1 VGRTVLRL
9 AKRVKAKGTSVSG
22 YRAIPKAADLVG
34 SATIRCVIANGGK
47 TTSAPPL
54 ENLTTADINRPVF
67 SIIIPNKNSPLL
79 MWRCLL
85 RIYRTTD
92 HHSTEVIVVDNDSR
106 GGLIHSVY
114 RYFAARH
121 QLRIVQG
128 CREFN
133 FSRLVNAG
141 VAASRGT
148 HLVLFNNDVFAIK
161 AHWLVGLQELL
172 EIEGAAVVGATLLYP
187 NMTIQHAG
195 IVEAEPN
202 RYEHID
208 RYSRSD
214 DFDRSL
220 PSGVVG
226 YSCLAVTGAVLMV
239 RRSVWD
245 ALGGFDVAYPQNN
258 GDVDFCL
265 RAASHGGVFV
275 STTVRLVHLESV
287 SRGYGLG

>member
-9 AKRVKAKGTSVSG
+9 AKRVKAKGTSISG
-22 YRAIPKAADLVG
+22 YRAIPKVADLVE
-34 SATIRCVIANGGK
+34 SATIRCVLANGGE
-47 TTSAPPL
+47 TTSDRPPL
-54 ENLTTADINRPVF
+54 SLTTADSTRPLF
-67 SIIIPNKNSPLL
+67 SIIIPNKNSALL

-85 RIYRTTD
+85 RLYRTTD
-92 HHSTEVIVVDNDSR
+92 HGSTEVIVVDNDSR
-106 GGLIHSVY
+106 AGPIHIVY
-114 RYFAARH
+114 RYFAARY
-121 QLRIVQG
+121 QLRIVEG
-128 CREFN
+128 CCEFN

-141 VAASRGT
+141 IDVSRGT
-148 HLVLFNNDVFAIK
+148 HVILFNNDVFAIK
-161 AHWLVGLQELL
+161 AHWLEGLRELL
-172 EIEGAAVVGATLLYP
+172 ELEGAAVVGATLLYP

-208 RYSRSD
+208 RYARVD